1 MALTLVFIL
10 VSCWSAQAQVTKIN
24 GPFLPLGGVQ
34 EFRTGTDRDWQKVTV
49 PGRWQC
55 PDVSPFTELGEYRIT
70 FTLPDDLTIP
80 RPALVA
86 YFMGQDEV
94 YLNGIRIGG
103 TAEFT
108 RPGNGQ
114 RPFLSHG
121 LLRIYPIP
129 PDLLR
134 SDQQNILSIRLNR
147 TMLLEDG
154 GISEF
159 IFGIGDRR
167 EAELARAEATQT
179 VWAVDGSFI
188 SIDLMLLF
196 IAIVARAMGVTH
208 FVVRT
213 AVKVTF
219 AMSLA
224 AWAGSHYPILPPG
237 SEQWISALSFVAALA
252 VLAFNVEFVAASLDV
267 DMGAISRLLQVLLLF
282 GIVPSGLLPFAIPD
296 AIRIT
301 ATFLTIAGIGG
312 TVTWLTVM
320 GLVAI
325 RHGDPLGW
333 FIFAVYFIFVMVPF
347 CWGVMDPDAA
357 IAVGSVTG
365 RAPVIIGVQ
374 SVTLILSGIFAH
386 RTFRFER
393 ESQLANERALRAQ
406 EEERRRVA
414 RDMHDSVGQW
424 LGSIKMRLQALPEKD
439 VSQTV
444 TGSDEYQELLGDVD
458 VLIDDTRRI
467 AHDLSAI
474 SVARSGLKAAVEA
487 HLDLLADDYGV
498 ETKLEIPEELD
509 LPERAADHLY
519 RIIQEASNNAL
530 NHGEADRIEISLSW
544 LDGRLLLVIR
554 DNGGGFDT
562 DAETGGFGLSS
573 IRDRAGMLRGIA
585 RVVSS
590 ASGGTEIRI
599 SIPDYM
605 VRVKTSPADG
615 KPGPEPLA
623 DGPAI

>member
-1 MALTLVFIL
+1 MVLAVVASIL
-10 VSCWSAQAQVTKIN
+10 SCWAAEAQVRQIA
-24 GPFLPLGGVQ
+24 GPFLSLGGVQ
-34 EFRTGTDRDWQKVTV
+34 EFRAGADSDWRKAVV
-49 PGRWQC
+49 PGRWRS
-55 PDVSPFTELGEYRIT
+55 PDVSPLVERGEYRIT
-70 FTLPDDLTIP
+70 FTVPDDLTIP

-86 YFMGQDEV
+86 YFLGQDEV

-103 TAEFT
+103 TAEYT
-108 RPGNGQ
+108 PPGTGA
-114 RPFLSHG
+114 RPFLPNG
-121 LLRIYPIP
+121 LMRIYSIP
-129 PDLLR
+129 PDLL
-134 SDQQNILSIRLNR
+134 QKGQENILTIRLNR
-147 TMLLEDG
+147 AMLLEDG

-167 EAELARAEATQT
+167 EAELARAEATQI

-208 FVVRT
+208 VVVRT

-224 AWAGSHYPILPPG
+224 AWAGSHYPILPPE

-296 AIRIT
+296 AIRI
-301 ATFLTIAGIGG
+301 AAIFLTVAGIGG
-312 TVTWLTVM
+312 TVIWLTVM

-333 FIFAVYFIFVMVPF
+333 FIFGVYFIFVMVPF
-347 CWGVMDPDAA
+347 CWGVLYPDAA
-357 IAVGSVTG
+357 IAVGSLTG
-365 RAPVIIGVQ
+365 RPPVIIGVQ

-444 TGSDEYQELLGDVD
+444 TESEEYQELLGDVD

-474 SVARSGLKAAVEA
+474 SVVRSGLKAAVEA

-498 ETKLEIPEELD
+498 ATNLEIPDGLE

-519 RIIQEASNNAL
+519 RIIQEASNNAI
-530 NHGEADRIEISLSW
+530 NHGAADRIEISLSW

-562 DAETGGFGLSS
+562 DAETEGFGLSS

-585 RVVSS
+585 RVISGS
-590 ASGGTEIRI
+590 TGGTEIRI

-605 VRVKTSPADG
+605 VRVKPTPVDG
-615 KPGPEPLA
+615 KPGPEPLT